1 MELLDRY
8 LAAVRRNLPAD
19 EAADITEELRDVL
32 LARAEEREAASGDA
46 NWPALLREFG
56 HPLVVAARY
65 RKHQWLI
72 GPELYP
78 FYVHFMKVVGLIV
91 VAVAVAVA
99 AVKAVFGGD
108 MGALVPGLLGSLWWA
123 AVASVGSVTILFA
136 LIERYGGAERHL
148 RHWNPNQLPDVSAKQ
163 PGPWES
169 AFEVGLSVV
178 FLLWWVNLI
187 RLPDFAAGGSFRMEP
202 APIWNVLFWPIL
214 ALAAARLAYNL
225 LVWLRPRWR
234 LGRALL
240 GVATAVGGILI
251 LIAVYRAGYWVT
263 VVPTGIDADSAAG
276 LQESLHLAFRIAIV
290 AVGVVWALGAA
301 GELWRFASRAR
312 STPPGSAPA

>member
-32 LARAEEREAASGDA
+32 LARAEEREAASGGAD
-46 NWPALLREFG
+46 WSSLLKEFG

-78 FYVHFMKVVGLIV
+78 FYVHFMKVIALIV
-91 VAVAVAVA
+91 VAVMVAVA
-99 AVKAVFGGD
+99 SVKAVFGGAD
-108 MGALVPGLLGSLWWA
+108 IGGLVAGLLGSLWWA

-136 LIERYGGAERHL
+136 LIERYGGAERHF
-148 RHWNPNQLPDVSAKQ
+148 RHWNPRQLPDVSDKQ

-178 FLLWWVNLI
+178 FLLWWVGLF
-187 RLPDFAAGGSFRMEP
+187 RLPDFAAGSSFRMEP
-202 APIWNVLFWPIL
+202 APIWNELFWPIL

-234 LGRALL
+234 LCRALL
-240 GVATAVGGILI
+240 GAATAVGGILI
-251 LIAVYRAGYWVT
+251 LVAVYRAGHWVT
-263 VVPTGIDADSAAG
+263 VVPTGIDADSAMG
-276 LQESLHLAFRIAIV
+276 LQSSLHLALRIAIV
-290 AVGVVWALGAA
+290 AVGVIWAIGSV
-301 GELWRFASRAR
+301 GELWRLAR
-312 STPPGSAPA
+312 GGRESHG

>member
-1 MELLDRY
+1 MDLLDRY

-32 LARAEEREAASGDA
+32 LARAEEREAASGNAD
-46 NWPALLREFG
+46 WSSLLKEFG

-78 FYVHFMKVVGLIV
+78 FYVHFMKVIALIV
-91 VAVAVAVA
+91 VVATVAVATIKA
-99 AVKAVFGGD
+99 ALGG
-108 MGALVPGLLGSLWWA
+108 GAIGVLVPGLLGSLWWA

-136 LIERYGGAERHL
+136 LIERYGGADRHF
-148 RHWNPNQLPDVSAKQ
+148 RHWNPNQLPDVSAKH

-169 AFEVGLSVV
+169 GFEVGLSVL

-187 RLPDFAAGGSFRMEP
+187 QLPDFAAGSSFRMEP
-202 APIWNVLFWPIL
+202 APIWNELFWPIL
-214 ALAAARLAYNL
+214 ALAAARLVYNV

-234 LGRALL
+234 LSRALL
-240 GVATAVGGILI
+240 GAATAVGGILI
-251 LIAVYRAGYWVT
+251 LVAVYRAGHWVT
-263 VVPTGIDADSAAG
+263 VVPTGIDAASAME
-276 LQESLHLAFRIAIV
+276 LQSSLHLALRIAII
-290 AVGVVWALGAA
+290 AVGVIWALGSL
-301 GELWRFASRAR
+301 GELWRLAR
-312 STPPGSAPA
+312 GAREIHG